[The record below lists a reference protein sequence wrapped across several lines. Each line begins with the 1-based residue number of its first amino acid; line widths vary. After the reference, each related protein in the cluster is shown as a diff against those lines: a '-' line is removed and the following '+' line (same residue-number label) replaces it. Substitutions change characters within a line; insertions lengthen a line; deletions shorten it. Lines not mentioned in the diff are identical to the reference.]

1 MAQFAHAHLA
11 PSLDFTMRT
20 VIEQQAQ
27 SESNKHCHR
36 ISHRATSTVKEFH
49 IQQQA
54 QLAHAHLAS
63 SLDFRMR
70 SDGSQPNRGTY
81 LHKQGVW
88 EKHNTDIETNTI
100 DLCEHMR

>member
-54 QLAHAHLAS
+54 QLAKAHLAS

-70 SDGSQPNRGTY
+70 SDGSQPSRGTY